1 MVKTLQSTF
10 TAWISTR
17 ITPFRLKLL
26 MYVHRTAVCT
36 LPGTLVYIRCANSR
50 TCVHTVVLFFPGMQW
65 ILVPIVDCF
74 TSKCTRISM
83 RFWMTDWFI
92 LCTACIVRTV
102 LVLYSSKEL
111 IFSNQSGIILL
122 FDDHGETLQSTSTA
136 WILTRTTPIRLK
148 LGYHYP
154 TTAYLMSYNLHRSAW
169 SARYATC
176 QLMVLCEL

>member
-26 MYVHRTAVCT
+26 MYVHRMAVCT
-36 LPGTLVYIRCANSR
+36 LPGTLVYIRCAYSR
-50 TCVHTVVLFFPGMQW
+50 TCVHTVVLFFPGMQG

-92 LCTACIVRTV
+92 LCTAWCTASITAPQRTSGRMRMVKVRTGDTTTGSV
-102 LVLYSSKEL
+102 VAVVVVVSDRPTSNRSVTSVGTAVQYS
-111 IFSNQSGIILL
+111 FNPNG
-122 FDDHGETLQSTSTA
+122 DAAAGA
-136 WILTRTTPIRLK
+136 
-148 LGYHYP
+148 
-154 TTAYLMSYNLHRSAW
+154 
-169 SARYATC
+169 
-176 QLMVLCEL
+176 